1 MSGQRRAAALFADT
15 AVLFTTS
22 LCEAEASPRFLDLAA
37 TTIYPMDAVAILIGI
52 VMFAVLL
59 GLIYGIERI

>member
-1 MSGQRRAAALFADT
+1 VAFAADKE
-15 AVLFTTS
+15 VLFTTS
-22 LCEAEASPRFLDLAA
+22 SREGADSPRFLDRTA
-37 TTIYPMDAVAILIGI
+37 TTMYSMDAVAILMGI